1 MAQSVYNKFGLIMED
16 HEKVAWVESM
26 PKTEYPDVTRC
37 KEFSVEKIIGML
49 ARKVQAEGLEVID
62 NNGVIEF
69 KRP

>member
-1 MAQSVYNKFGLIMED
+1 LAQSVYNKFGLIMED